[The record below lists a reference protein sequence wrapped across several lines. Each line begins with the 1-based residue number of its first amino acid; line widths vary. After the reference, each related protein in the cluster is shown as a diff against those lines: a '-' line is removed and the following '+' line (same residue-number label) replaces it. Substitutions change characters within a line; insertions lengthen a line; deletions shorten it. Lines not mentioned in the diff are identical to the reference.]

1 MKLQGRL
8 LLLLL
13 VVSLA
18 RACFIKTNLNK
29 REGEYEFEVKR
40 EDSSAPAINVG
51 SQGSVLDDANVDKC
65 SRTWFL

>member
-1 MKLQGRL
+1 MKLEGRL

-18 RACFIKTNLNK
+18 VACFIKTNLNK

-40 EDSSAPAINVG
+40 ENSSGPA
-51 SQGSVLDDANVDKC
+51 SMLDLRALYWMMPV
-65 SRTWFL
+65 